1 VFFDISSKSDKMI
14 NSLKNKKTVGITG
27 ASGALGKELT
37 KLFRKKGY
45 KVIGFTHTKSDSE
58 VNLETP
64 NEWIKWECGKESKLK
79 KHLKKIDILIL
90 NHGIYNLSR
99 ENINYENSIEI
110 NALSQFKFL
119 NLFEDLARANNSLIK
134 KEIWINTSEAEI
146 LPALNPSYEISK
158 SLIGQIVSFK
168 RNLLDE
174 DIKKKLIIKKV
185 ILGPFKSELNP
196 IGIMSPKFVSKKIY
210 DLANSKNYLI
220 IISPNPLT
228 YIIFPLKEFL
238 NFLYCQI
245 IYKYKP

>member
-1 VFFDISSKSDKMI
+1 MI
-14 NSLKNKKTVGITG
+14 NSINNYKTVGITG

-37 KLFRKKGY
+37 KLFRQRGY
-45 KVIGFTHTKSDSE
+45 KVIGFTHSKTDSE
-58 VNLETP
+58 INLESP

-79 KHLKKIDILIL
+79 KHLKKVDILIL

-99 ENINYENSIEI
+99 KSSNYENSIEI
-110 NALSQFKFL
+110 NALSKFKFL
-119 NLFEDLARANNSLIK
+119 NLFEDIALNSKSIIK

-158 SLIGQIVSFK
+158 SLIGKLISFK
-168 RNLLDE
+168 KNLMNKDA
-174 DIKKKLIIKKV
+174 KKKLIIKKI

-196 IGIMSPKFVSKKIY
+196 IGIMSPRFVSKKIY
-210 DLANSKNYLI
+210 DLANSKSFLI

-228 YIIFPLKEFL
+228 YLLFPLKEFF

-245 IYKYKP
+245 IYKYKS

>member
-1 VFFDISSKSDKMI
+1 MISLVKKE
-14 NSLKNKKTVGITG
+14 KTVGITG
-27 ASGALGKELT
+27 ASGALGQELT
-37 KLFRKKGY
+37 KMFRQKGY
-45 KVIGFTHTKSDSE
+45 KVIGFTHSKNDYE
-58 VNLETP
+58 INLESP

-99 ENINYENSIEI
+99 ENLNYEKSIEI
-110 NALSQFKFL
+110 NALSKFKFL
-119 NLFEDLARANNSLIK
+119 NLFEEIALTNDSLIK

-158 SLIGQIVSFK
+158 ALIGQLVSYKKNFLK
-168 RNLLDE
+168 KDS
-174 DIKKKLIIKKV
+174 KKKLIIKKI

-210 DLANSKNYLI
+210 DLINSKRYLI

-228 YIIFPLKEFL
+228 YLLFPLKEFFI
-238 NFLYCQI
+238 FLYCRI
-245 IYKYKP
+245 IFNYKS